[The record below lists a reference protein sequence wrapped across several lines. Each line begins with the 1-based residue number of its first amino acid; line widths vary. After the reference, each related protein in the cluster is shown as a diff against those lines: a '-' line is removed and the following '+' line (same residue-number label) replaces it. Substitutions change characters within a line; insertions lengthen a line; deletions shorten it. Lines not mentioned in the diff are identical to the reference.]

1 MARFGAAADQRA
13 LVLVLGPRPLVF
25 VFIDRGPSARC
36 VRAFVAAVSAAQNTL
51 GLGKWLW
58 THHHHGGH
66 EDDDVWLW
74 LWSSPFALLNLLQL
88 QSPLSVIQL
97 ARAKLIC
104 IIHAKVA

>member
-36 VRAFVAAVSAAQNTL
+36 VRAFVAS
-51 GLGKWLW
+51 GKWLW